1 MIGRQEGLRPFTTST
16 DYDRSRAFT
25 VTTLSKACPIIV
37 AMISLCSVGAMA
49 ETGALGIQRAEDR
62 GTLETIHE
70 GEHAV
75 DHAWEVYHRAALGG
89 TLASPALQAEI
100 ELHLHEARTLL
111 PKAQAAAERQNSV
124 QLEALLAAIRL
135 HTKQAIEG
143 SMEQK
148 Q

>member
-1 MIGRQEGLRPFTTST
+1 MEL
-16 DYDRSRAFT
+16 A
-25 VTTLSKACPIIV
+25 
-37 AMISLCSVGAMA
+37 VGGVDHPA
-49 ETGALGIQRAEDR
+49 
-62 GTLETIHE
+62 